1 MALTF
6 RTISRGLDSIITIMT
21 LQGMIPEMIGE
32 GYAAVRTLEGEAA
45 IWAEDEIGKPSSIEK
60 EQALLLIFDIF
71 SECHLY
77 LFRKDTPFPLHIN
90 HLHPRKGLSF
100 DPLREIE
107 EMKLSFLSIVERF
120 EGRGG

>member
-1 MALTF
+1 
-6 RTISRGLDSIITIMT
+6 
-21 LQGMIPEMIGE
+21 MIPEMIGE

-77 LFRKDTPFPLHIN
+77 LFREDTCLAPSYQP
-90 HLHPRKGLSF
+90 PPTR
-100 DPLREIE
+100 
-107 EMKLSFLSIVERF
+107 
-120 EGRGG
+120 GRGLPSILSGRLRR